1 MRIRELIPWRNPE
14 SQHELSQRG
23 NTRDPFA
30 AFETQMR
37 RYFDDFF
44 EGFDLGPFGKLSA
57 GHEGGLPKVDVAETN
72 DAVHVTA
79 DLPGLAENE
88 IDVTLADGHL
98 VIRGEKH
105 AEKEEKDESKNYHR
119 IERSYGSFHR
129 SIALPAEV
137 DDQKVDASFKNGVLT
152 VVLPKVAK
160 AASGKKIEV
169 KKAP

>member
-14 SQHELSQRG
+14 SEHELSRRG
-23 NTRDPFA
+23 NTGDPFA

-44 EGFDLGPFGKLSA
+44 DGFDLGPFGKWSGGA
-57 GHEGGLPKVDVAETN
+57 EGGRPKVDIAETS

-88 IDVTLADGHL
+88 IDVTLTDGHL
-98 VIRGEKH
+98 VIRGEKRS
-105 AEKEEKDESKNYHR
+105 EKEEQDETKNYHR

-152 VVLPKVAK
+152 VVLPKVAT
-160 AASGKKIEV
+160 ASTGKKIEV

>member
-14 SQHELSQRG
+14 SEQELSRRG

-44 EGFDLGPFGKLSA
+44 DGFDLGPFGKVS
-57 GHEGGLPKVDVAETN
+57 GGSEVALPKVDVAETS

-79 DLPGLAENE
+79 DLPGLSENE
-88 IDVTLADGHL
+88 IDVTLSDGHL
-98 VIRGEKH
+98 VIRGEKRS
-105 AEKEEKDESKNYHR
+105 EKVEKDESKNYHR
-119 IERSYGSFHR
+119 IERSCGSFHR
-129 SIALPAEV
+129 SIALPAAV

-152 VVLPKVAK
+152 VVLPKVA
-160 AASGKKIEV
+160 SGTTGKKIEV
-169 KKAP
+169 KKAT